1 MPILTYLSASRPRG
15 SNYTPRDIM
24 LQVASEQPHIARPVY
39 GKYGALLLSVQGD
52 LFAYD
57 HWIITQSSANPNL
70 ESITLCLKGVDKP

>member
-1 MPILTYLSASRPRG
+1 MLTYLSASRPRG

-24 LQVASEQPHIARPVY
+24 LQIAKEQPWVARPVY
-39 GKYGALLLSVQGD
+39 GEYGALLLSVQGD

-57 HWIITQSSANPNL
+57 HWTISPNSANPNW